1 MALSLNQE
9 KTHVPYFF
17 LKNANIRICSEAESP
32 RAVAAGQASGDR
44 AAGQG
49 RREMLSQ
56 LASLGALGCARLRED
71 PGRCLGPAVTER
83 RTAGLSAG
91 EAVRRSGSPGRSGS
105 VFCSTRRVG
114 L

>member
-1 MALSLNQE
+1 
-9 KTHVPYFF
+9 
-17 LKNANIRICSEAESP
+17 
-32 RAVAAGQASGDR
+32 
-44 AAGQG
+44 
-49 RREMLSQ
+49 MLSQ

-91 EAVRRSGSPGRSGS
+91 EAVRPERIPRALWERFLLNTG
-105 VFCSTRRVG
+105 RVG